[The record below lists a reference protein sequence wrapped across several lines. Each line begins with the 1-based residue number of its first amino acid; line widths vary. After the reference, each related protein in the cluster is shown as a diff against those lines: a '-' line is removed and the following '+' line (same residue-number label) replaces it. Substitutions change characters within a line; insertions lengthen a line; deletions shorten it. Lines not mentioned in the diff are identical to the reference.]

1 MITDSIGFHF
11 EDMDAISLKEQAIAA
26 WLTDAIVSENK
37 KPGTINCIFC
47 SDEYLLKMNQIYLD
61 HDTFTDII
69 TFNYV
74 EHEVISGDLFISL
87 ERVMENAT
95 NFGVEYLH
103 ELKRVMIHGV
113 LHLIGYNDK
122 TPQEAK
128 EIRAKEDFYLTLL
141 SD

>member
-11 EDMDAISLKEQAIAA
+11 EDIDTVSLNEQTIAS
-26 WLTDAIVSENK
+26 WLSVAIVSEK
-37 KPGTINCIFC
+37 KKLGTINCIFC
-47 SDEYLLKMNQIYLD
+47 SDEYLLKLNQDYLE

-74 EHEVISGDLFISL
+74 EHDVISGDLFISL
-87 ERVMENAT
+87 ERVKENAAE
-95 NFGVEYLH
+95 FGDEFLH

-141 SD
+141 AD